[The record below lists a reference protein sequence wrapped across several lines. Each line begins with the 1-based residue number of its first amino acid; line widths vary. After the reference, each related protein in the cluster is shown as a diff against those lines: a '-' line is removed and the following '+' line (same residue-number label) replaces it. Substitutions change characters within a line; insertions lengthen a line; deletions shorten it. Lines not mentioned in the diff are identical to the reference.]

1 MPQEWRSRILDPV
14 GMKQR
19 REEYFSF
26 ARRMGPSVFR
36 PDGTYQPQTERDGR
50 IAYWILPAF
59 LSSPDEAD
67 RDFGN
72 RIYAAA
78 AGWNVYDVFM
88 TSCTAANLVRHG
100 REMTPELQRRSEE
113 HLARFSLGENG
124 RKPGAAIYDYMFHG
138 YNDNM
143 PSMATRTLLL
153 AGDILGRSDMTD
165 AGLFHLEGLCA
176 HLERRGLLSEYTSG
190 TYTPISLVSMLDIA
204 ELSANRDAREM
215 AQACANRILLDI
227 LCHWHWD
234 VGGLG
239 CSMSRAY
246 TADNTETLSI
256 VNAYIWYISG
266 HPLAVNPIEALTD
279 RNFAGVVHHE
289 RNAGF
294 NLAQF
299 VEVMNASHEGVP
311 DAIVQFVR
319 RERPY
324 PFEIAATTDWSEAGL
339 HGGGGSRGCV
349 TRAWQQRLWGLGTCS
364 ETSTGAATGQQLVFH
379 GVLSRTPQPSSWK
392 DRVAFW
398 HRLLADEPDQGD
410 PVTQHG
416 PSPHAGAFAADRAR
430 ENAAPQD
437 GPAPEHSHV
446 NDWGRYQTVQKGG
459 TVLGLGAISPLL
471 DGKTVRH
478 LRFSMLFTAR
488 LAQPDEMWEDSVRL
502 SSWDGQA
509 APKAWH
515 FLRYGDVYVGI
526 RLTAMVRRQPCRVLR
541 VLKNGYLRVEAQ
553 IVEDRPVTI
562 TPEFREWAEYGYVFE
577 IADRE
582 EAGSFEQFRAQVSKC
597 AWEYYHSFHR
607 NSRYIG
613 RNGELQI
620 SDSVMGGTARFR
632 AVDGRSEMPTLFSA
646 TGLDPALARLFPDGR
661 RIRQRRISY
670 RPDWVGSPYYD
681 RYWQVLEAD
690 IPGPG

>member
-1 MPQEWRSRILDPV
+1 MTQDWRSQILDPE

-19 REEYFSF
+19 REEYFRF
-26 ARRMGPSVFR
+26 ARRMGPFVFK
-36 PDGTYQPQTERDGR
+36 PDGTYQPTTERDGR

-59 LSSPDEAD
+59 LSSADPAD

-78 AGWNVYDVFM
+78 VGWNAYDVFM
-88 TSCTAANLVRHG
+88 TSCTAANLARHG
-100 REMTPELQRRSEE
+100 KQMTPELRKRSEE
-113 HLARFSLGENG
+113 HLARFSMGENG

-153 AGDILGRSDMTD
+153 ASEILNRADMAD
-165 AGLFHLEGLCA
+165 AGLFLLEGLCA

-190 TYTPISLVSMLDIA
+190 TYTPISLVSLLDIA
-204 ELSANRDAREM
+204 ELSSNRDAREM

-227 LCHWHWD
+227 LCHWHWE

-246 TADNTETLSI
+246 TSDNTETLSI

-266 HPLAVNPIEALTD
+266 HPMAVNPIEALSD

-289 RNAGF
+289 RNIGF

-311 DAIVQFVR
+311 DKIVQFVR
-319 RERPY
+319 RQRTYPY
-324 PFEIAATTDWSEAGL
+324 EVIASTDWSEAGL
-339 HGGGGSRGCV
+339 HGGGGSRGYV
-349 TRAWQQRLWGLGTCS
+349 TRAFQRHLWGLGTCA
-364 ETSTGAATGQQLVFH
+364 ETGTGAATGQQLVFH
-379 GVLSRTPQPSSWK
+379 GVLSASPQPSCWK

-410 PVTQHG
+410 PVTQRG
-416 PSPHAGAFAADRAR
+416 VSPHAGGFAADKSS
-430 ENAAPQD
+430 QKTSSLD
-437 GPAPEHSHV
+437 GPAPEHSNV
-446 NDWGRYQTVQKGG
+446 NDWGRYQTVQRNG

-471 DGKTVRH
+471 DGKTIKH
-478 LRFSMLFTAR
+478 LRFSVLFTAR
-488 LAQPDEMWEDSVRL
+488 LVMPDEMWENDRRL
-502 SSWDGQA
+502 SSWEGDA
-509 APKAWH
+509 LPKAWH
-515 FLRYGDVYVGI
+515 FLRYGDVYVAV
-526 RLTAMVRRQPCRVLR
+526 RLSAMVRRKPSRVLR

-553 IVEDRPVTI
+553 LIEGQAVTI
-562 TPEFREWAEYGYVFE
+562 SPEFREWAEYGYVFE
-577 IADRE
+577 IADKE
-582 EAGSFEQFRAQVSKC
+582 EVGNFEQFRAQVLKC
-597 AWEYYHSFHR
+597 KWEYYHSFHR

-632 AVDGRSEMPTLFSA
+632 AIDGRCEMPIPFAA
-646 TGLDPALARLFPDGR
+646 TGLDPTLTRLFPDGR
-661 RIRQRRISY
+661 RIKQRRISY

-690 IPGPG
+690 IPQHS